1 MKRATR
7 GPRRSATCA
16 RSTCQRRWPFGS
28 PTSSAAAERTVP
40 SRCPLWKR
48 GAPAFQRCK
57 KSTLLAENKRRRAR
71 RRASDKLGKV
81 DTSALQDL
89 VEKVTVF
96 ARDDAGPADPTAQL
110 GALGP
115 EVVALFTTYAAAERR
130 PWFVLCPDVARSI
143 VEDEQSDAARICR
156 RRSSGLFDESSAQV
170 RGPAGGPGRD
180 DGRGQVLRRA
190 RRRVRA
196 FIRPAPA
203 VRVRRVP
210 GARAELRFG

>member
-130 PWFVLCPDVARSI
+130 PWVRFVS
-143 VEDEQSDAARICR
+143 R
-156 RRSSGLFDESSAQV
+156 RRVVNRRGRAV
-170 RGPAGGPGRD
+170 RRRENPSKAVFRSLRRELGAGTRACW
-180 DGRGQVLRRA
+180 RARA
-190 RRRVRA
+190 RRRS
-196 FIRPAPA
+196 RPSTA
-203 VRVRRVP
+203 
-210 GARAELRFG
+210 ARTTTRPRFY